1 MSPEGSPPLFK
12 SGDRDWTH
20 DFAANQNADRKT
32 SWQSMPALIAG
43 EPLSPFQHAALV
55 GDTTNHVCHWG
66 SQGAGYINTDMT
78 LTLSRLP
85 IGHEIGLRAD
95 NAIAADG
102 ISIGTAT
109 IYDRCG
115 PLGTCVVTTL
125 SNARRQV
132 DFAVPVDEDGIPFR
146 RDRVRD

>member
-1 MSPEGSPPLFK
+1 
-12 SGDRDWTH
+12 
-20 DFAANQNADRKT
+20 
-32 SWQSMPALIAG
+32 MPALVAG

-66 SQGAGYINTDMT
+66 SAGAGYINTDMT

-95 NAIAADG
+95 NAIAAEG

-109 IYDRCG
+109 LYDRRG
-115 PLGTCVVTTL
+115 PLGTCIVTTL

-132 DFAVPVDEDGIPFR
+132 DFAVPVDDEGVPYR
-146 RDRVRD
+146 KDRVRG